1 MIAFLSPHSV
11 RALLLLSLGGLKGV
25 SRGFFRGAMGY
36 SVVDIEEQEGSRIL
50 GVSNDK
56 DVNLKRPDVI

>member
-1 MIAFLSPHSV
+1 
-11 RALLLLSLGGLKGV
+11 
-25 SRGFFRGAMGY
+25 MGY

-56 DVNLKRPDVI
+56 DVNLKRPDVVQQEKGWHGKRIESGFFQSVMQLRL